1 MLDEWLLGLEASPLA
16 GALRASFY
24 VYPLVNAA
32 HVFGIALLVGSILPV
47 DLRLL
52 GLFRRIPLA
61 GFLPVM
67 TAFSAAGL
75 AMAFVSGVLL
85 FTVQALDYVYNPAF
99 LTKIALVAV
108 GVVNAVALRFTGAWR
123 AARAGGGVTTGLRA
137 AALVSLVVWPAA
149 LLSGRWIGYLQ

>member
-1 MLDEWLLGLEASPLA
+1 MLDEWLVEIEASRLA
-16 GALRASFY
+16 AALRASFY

-61 GFLPVM
+61 GFVPVM
-67 TAFSAAGL
+67 TAFSAVGL
-75 AMAFVSGVLL
+75 AIAIVSGVLL
-85 FTVQALDYVYNPAF
+85 FSVQAREYVGNPAF

-108 GVVNAVALRFTGAWR
+108 GITNALALRWTGAWR
-123 AARAGGGVTTGLRA
+123 AARAGRGIGPGLRVSA
-137 AALVSLVVWPAA
+137 LLSVAIWLAALV
-149 LLSGRWIGYLQ
+149 SGRWIGYL